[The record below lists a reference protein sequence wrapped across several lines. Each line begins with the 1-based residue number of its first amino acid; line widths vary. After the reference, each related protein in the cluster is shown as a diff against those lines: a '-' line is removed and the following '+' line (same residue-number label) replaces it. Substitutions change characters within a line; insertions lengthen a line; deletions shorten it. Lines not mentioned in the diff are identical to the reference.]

1 MLSRILSKGVKNM
14 TNHDKIE
21 YIKATLE
28 RPLMVDSNVVSL
40 MECEKSLR
48 YLKEVSRYFKIKKE
62 SIKNK

>member
-1 MLSRILSKGVKNM
+1 M
-14 TNHDKIE
+14 TNYEKIE

-48 YLKEVSRYFKIKKE
+48 YLKEVSRHFKIKKE
-62 SIKNK
+62 SIKKGGY